1 MQVKT
6 ILNPCHKFKS
16 FGYDQVRFVV
26 EQGERFIE
34 VTVVPRRNSQAIC
47 SCCGERAP
55 LYDRLEGRRFEFIPL
70 WGYRV
75 FLHYVMRR
83 VQCAPCGVKVEQ
95 VPWTSGHRELTDT
108 YQHFLAHW
116 AKKLSWK
123 EGAISFPTSWEQ
135 VFQAVETVVQ
145 WGWAHRALSGITA
158 RGGGR
163 DRLAQRAP
171 LPDDGLPDRCGEH
184 AAVMGRQR
192 ANRQDA
198 VAFLS
203 VLREGT
209 QPGAPMRLL
218 RQVEALSQGHPEEGG
233 QAVPILDRD
242 PLVAKLNEAI
252 DRVRA
257 SEHRQMQH
265 DGYEPLLKKS
275 RGCLLKRRENLT
287 EQQEAKLKDLLQY
300 HLKSVRA
307 DLLKEDFT
315 GFWE

>member
-1 MQVKT
+1 
-6 ILNPCHKFKS
+6 
-16 FGYDQVRFVV
+16 
-26 EQGERFIE
+26 
-34 VTVVPRRNSQAIC
+34 
-47 SCCGERAP
+47 
-55 LYDRLEGRRFEFIPL
+55 
-70 WGYRV
+70 
-75 FLHYVMRR
+75 
-83 VQCAPCGVKVEQ
+83 
-95 VPWTSGHRELTDT
+95 
-108 YQHFLAHW
+108 
-116 AKKLSWK
+116 
-123 EGAISFPTSWEQ
+123 
-135 VFQAVETVVQ
+135 
-145 WGWAHRALSGITA
+145 
-158 RGGGR
+158 
-163 DRLAQRAP
+163 
-171 LPDDGLPDRCGEH
+171 
-184 AAVMGRQR
+184 
-192 ANRQDA
+192 
-198 VAFLS
+198 
-203 VLREGT
+203 
-209 QPGAPMRLL
+209 MRLL